1 MRNHKVIATVF
12 VGALFALPIVACG
25 PKTDT
30 TTTQPFGFTADAGAY
45 GTTAAPGNTMA
56 SPYGTA
62 PTATATATAPAATAP
77 AATAGLVDAAAVQ
90 LMTTQLAALAKKQA
104 PGMKQEGQVLAG
116 MLQEGQT
123 IEQQATMY
131 PGRCYTLV
139 ALGMPGIVE
148 LDSQI
153 ALTTPLPNLTPVIA
167 VDNMTGTEA
176 TVAGK
181 PNCYKP
187 LMPIATVVKISIKA
201 TKGAGFAGAQLY
213 AK

>member
-1 MRNHKVIATVF
+1 MKAQ
-12 VGALFALPIVACG
+12 L
-25 PKTDT
+25 T
-30 TTTQPFGFTADAGAY
+30 T
-45 GTTAAPGNTMA
+45 
-56 SPYGTA
+56 
-62 PTATATATAPAATAP
+62 
-77 AATAGLVDAAAVQ
+77 
-90 LMTTQLAALAKKQA
+90 LAHKQA
-104 PGMKQEGQVLAG
+104 PGMKEEGQVLAG

-123 IEQQATMY
+123 IEQQATLF

-139 ALGMPGIVE
+139 AQGMPGIVE

-153 ALTTPLPNLTPVIA
+153 ALMTPLPNLSPVIA
-167 VDNMTGTEA
+167 VDNMTGAEA

-201 TKGAGFAGAQLY
+201 TRGSGIAGAQLY